1 MIRDSKK
8 EFIISLAMLLAS
20 VIGGNAQECRYDSYK
35 GLVMAGYQG
44 WFNAPGDGARRG
56 WHHYECRNTFAP
68 GSCTIDFWPDVS
80 EYEKLYPTDFKFA
93 DGSTAYV
100 FSSYDESTVDTHF
113 RWMNEYG
120 LDGVFM
126 QRFIAE
132 IKNKSGKKHFNKVL
146 DSAVNASR
154 KYDRAIA
161 IMYDLSGMWAGDEE
175 ILLKDIRELNK
186 KYDLM
191 SREKNPT
198 YLFHNG
204 KPLVTVWGVGFNDRR
219 RYGLDEAEKIV
230 DGLKEMGFSVM
241 IGVPTHW
248 RELTTDTESN
258 PRLHDLIK
266 KCDIVMPWFVGR
278 YNERSY
284 SPKYTQLVAD
294 DIKWAKENGVDY
306 VPLSFPGF
314 SWRNMP
320 GNERSI
326 PIARR
331 SGDFLWMQLAANIAA
346 GAEMLYIAM
355 FDEID
360 EGTAIFKCAKEVPV
374 GESRFVPIDSD
385 IESDHYLWLVGNAAR
400 MLRGEIPLQMTQPE
414 RKNLAER

>member
-1 MIRDSKK
+1 MEKK
-8 EFIISLAMLLAS
+8 FIMVMVALMAIATM
-20 VIGGNAQECRYDSYK
+20 NAQGNKFDSYK

-44 WFNAPGDGARRG
+44 WFNAPTDGAKRG
-56 WHHYECRNTFAP
+56 WYHYESRSSFAP
-68 GSCTIDFWPDVS
+68 GSCTIDFWPEVS

-100 FSSYDESTVDTHF
+100 FSSYDDSTVDTHF

-126 QRFIAE
+126 QRFVAE
-132 IKNKSGKKHFNKVL
+132 IKTKSGKKHFNKVL
-146 DSAVNASR
+146 GSAVAASR

-161 IMYDLSGMWAGDEE
+161 VMYDLSGMWPGDENV
-175 ILLKDIRELNK
+175 LLNDIKELNK

-198 YLFHNG
+198 YLYHNG
-204 KPLVTVWGVGFNDRR
+204 RPLVTVWGVGFNDRR

-230 DGLKEMGFSVM
+230 DGLKKMGFSVM
-241 IGVPTHW
+241 LGVPTHW
-248 RELTTDTESN
+248 RELTSDTGSDV
-258 PRLHDLIK
+258 RLHEIIK

-278 YNERSY
+278 YNERTF
-284 SPKYTQLVAD
+284 SPTYTRLVAD
-294 DIKWAKENGVDY
+294 DIKWTKDNGVDY
-306 VPLSFPGF
+306 VPLAFPGF

-320 GNERSI
+320 GNENSV

-331 SGDFLWMQLAANIAA
+331 SGDFFWMQLASNIAA

-360 EGTAIFKCAKEVPV
+360 EGTAIFKCAKHVPV
-374 GESRFVPIDSD
+374 GKSTFVPIDSD
-385 IESDHYLWLVGNAAR
+385 IESDHYLWLAGNAAR
-400 MLRGEIPLQMTQPE
+400 MLRGEIPLQVNQPK
-414 RKNLAER
+414 RDNLAER